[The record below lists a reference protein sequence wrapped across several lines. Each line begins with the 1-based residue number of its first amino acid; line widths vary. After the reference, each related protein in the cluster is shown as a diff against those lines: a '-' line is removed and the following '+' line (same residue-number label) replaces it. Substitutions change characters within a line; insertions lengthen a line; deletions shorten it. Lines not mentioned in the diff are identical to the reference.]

1 MPVVKKCPVCGRY
14 SDITQKNCACEADI
28 SAIIPEYVE
37 VDFIP
42 VDKYGNS
49 NIDEEMYI
57 EDVPVYLQKCPF
69 CQTENYTDSVNH
81 PVKKCKHCQKLTI
94 GRIVPVLME
103 TAAGKFHFQS
113 TDFSNNDISEDTL
126 NCDTQIHKA
135 VTEFDIPDE
144 VMPVRSEWEEVFRKI
159 FGDSIIG
166 EYKER
171 SVPQKKESPK
181 VVPKIPQ
188 TLRLTAVGKRIGL
201 VELFEP
207 KDAPILLG
215 RYAADLLDR
224 GDKRMAQYTRCEN
237 FLQQDTRV
245 SGYHCHL
252 VLKNNSWYVCDGS
265 WSVPAKDIPEKPS
278 KCSTRVNEVV
288 VTKAHIL
295 NHGDILKLGNQPD
308 SIQFKVEMV
317 SCE

>member
-1 MPVVKKCPVCGRY
+1 MPVVKKCPVCGLY
-14 SDITQKNCACEADI
+14 NDITKDICACEVDI
-28 SAIIPEYVE
+28 AVVIPEYVE
-37 VDFIP
+37 SVTI
-42 VDKYGNS
+42 DKYGN
-49 NIDEEMYI
+49 ID
-57 EDVPVYLQKCPF
+57 EDVPVYVQKCPF

-81 PVKKCKHCQKLTI
+81 PVKKCRHCQKLRI
-94 GRIVPVLME
+94 GQVVPVLME
-103 TAAGKFHFQS
+103 PVSNEAGFQT
-113 TDFSNNDISEDTL
+113 TDFSNKDAVKEAPNSDS
-126 NCDTQIHKA
+126 QSHKP
-135 VTEFDIPDE
+135 VIESDIPDE
-144 VMPVRSEWEEVFRKI
+144 VVALRSEWAEVVSKI
-159 FGDSIIG
+159 FGETITG
-166 EYKER
+166 EYKEH
-171 SVPQKKESPK
+171 SVPQKKESST
-181 VVPKIPQ
+181 VVPNVPQ

-201 VELFEP
+201 VEVFEP
-207 KDAPILLG
+207 KDAPVLLG